1 LNKAIFLDRDGTINE
16 DVHFLT
22 KIEDIKIFDGVKE
35 ALLNFRQNGF
45 LNIIISNQSGVAR
58 GYLTMDELKII
69 TGEILKVLKND
80 EKSLINDVFYSPY
93 LAEGKIEEYKIDH
106 DDRKPKTGMIV
117 KAINKHHIDKSKSWM
132 IGDSLTDMQCA
143 LNAGLKK
150 ILVKT
155 GKGKTELIK
164 CNEVNIVP
172 EYVAENLLDASEY
185 ILKLGN

>member
-1 LNKAIFLDRDGTINE
+1 MNKAIFLDRDGTINE

-58 GYLTMDELKII
+58 GYMTMNELQGI
-69 TGEILKVLKND
+69 TDEILNTLRND
-80 EKSLINDVFYSPY
+80 ENSLINGVFYSPY
-93 LAEGKIEEYKIDH
+93 LAEGKIGKYKIDH

-117 KAINKHHIDKSKSWM
+117 KAINKYDIDKTKSWM

-143 LNAGLKK
+143 LTAGIKK

-164 CNEVNIVP
+164 CKEANIIP

-185 ILKLGN
+185 ILKSGN